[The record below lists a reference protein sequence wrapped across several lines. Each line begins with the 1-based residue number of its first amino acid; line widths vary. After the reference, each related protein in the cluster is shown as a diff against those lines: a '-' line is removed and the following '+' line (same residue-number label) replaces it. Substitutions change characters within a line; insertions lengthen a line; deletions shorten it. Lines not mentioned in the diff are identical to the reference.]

1 MKDVMSSLD
10 ISALTLEMAD
20 GLIGKRIDN
29 IYHIIPKTF
38 LIRFRPEAIW
48 LLIEVEKRIHLTKFK
63 YPTPPKPSIFCMTL
77 RKHLLGGKLEKIE
90 QEEFDRIVNLNISTK
105 YGVFH
110 IVAELF
116 RRGNLILIDPE
127 NKVRLSMR
135 YARMRDRH
143 LIRNE
148 LYKTAPSSG
157 INPLT
162 LTSEQFEK
170 LREIGDEQLLKAL
183 TKMISIGP
191 LHAKELLT
199 RSELD
204 HESYVRDLNQTQFE
218 TLFKSILSIK
228 EQIIRKEYEPAIICD
243 EKDQSI
249 DTTPFPLRIYQ
260 DKNRKEFKTYNEA
273 VDEFFSKQT
282 TTAELHKVKKVQDVE
297 LARLNR
303 ILEEQKKQKKSLEEA
318 VKKNKEIADT
328 IYLNLHI
335 LSEITALI
343 EKEKVKGTPLQ
354 DIENLTN
361 KITTDNK
368 QHISTNI
375 LPEEARLN
383 VGQIS
388 IHIRHDKTPQQV
400 AKQHYDASKK
410 ASQKLKG
417 LQESVNKIETKL
429 RSVEEETIEKK
440 AIEKIPKRKREKV
453 WYDKFHWFR
462 SSDDFLI
469 MSGKDASTNDLLI
482 RKYLHKD
489 DLVFHAEIQGAP
501 FTVIR
506 TEGKTVTPQ
515 TIKEAAQA
523 TAARSKAW
531 SLNLTAVNVYWVN
544 PDQVGTNAPSG
555 EYIGKGQFMIRGKR
569 NYDRGVELKIAIGV
583 SEENGNVIFVAG
595 PPSAIEKQAE
605 AYVEL
610 VPGRTSSGKLAKNII
625 KILKGSSR
633 ENISE
638 KIDRTNFDEVTRLI
652 PAGKGEIIIK
662 GKIMSL

>member
-10 ISALTLEMAD
+10 ISAVTLEMAD
-20 GLIGKRIDN
+20 SLIGKRIDN
-29 IYHIIPKTF
+29 IYHIIPRTF

-90 QEEFDRIVNLNISTK
+90 QEEFDRIVNLNILTK
-105 YGVFH
+105 YGIFH
-110 IVAELF
+110 VVAELF

-148 LYKTAPSSG
+148 LYKPAPSSG

-162 LTSEQFEK
+162 LTLEQFEK

-191 LHAKELLT
+191 LHAKELLA

-204 HESYVRDLNQTQFE
+204 HESYVRDLNQIQFE

-243 EKDQSI
+243 EKDQSL

-260 DKNRKEFKTYNEA
+260 DKTRMEFKTYNEA

-297 LARLNR
+297 LARLSR
-303 ILEEQKKQKKSLEEA
+303 IIEEQKKQKTSLEET
-318 VKKNKEIADT
+318 VKENREIADT

-335 LSEITALI
+335 LSEITTLI

-361 KITTDNK
+361 KIATNNK
-368 QHISTNI
+368 QQIITKI

-388 IHIRHDKTPQQV
+388 IHIRHDKNPQQV
-400 AKQHYDASKK
+400 AKQYYDASKK

-417 LQESVNKIETKL
+417 LQESVNKIEAKL
-429 RSVEEETIEKK
+429 RGVEEETIEKK
-440 AIEKIPKRKREKV
+440 VIEKIPKRKREKV
-453 WYDKFHWFR
+453 WYEKFHWFK

-482 RKYLHKD
+482 RKYLNKD

-501 FTVIR
+501 FTIIR
-506 TEGKTVTPQ
+506 TDGKPITPQ

-544 PDQVGTNAPSG
+544 PDQVETSAPSG
-555 EYIGKGQFMIRGKR
+555 EYLGKGQFMIRGKR

-583 SEENGNVIFVAG
+583 REENGNVIFVAG
-595 PPSAIEKQAE
+595 PSSAIEKQAE

-610 VPGRTSSGKLAKNII
+610 VPGRTSSGKLAKKII
-625 KILKGSSR
+625 EILKVSSR
-633 ENISE
+633 ETISE
-638 KIDRTNFDEVTRLI
+638 RIDRTNLDEVARLI
-652 PAGKGEIIIK
+652 PAGKGEIAIK
-662 GKIMSL
+662 GKILSL

>member
-105 YGVFH
+105 SGVFH

-303 ILEEQKKQKKSLEEA
+303 ILEEQKKQKTSLEEA

-388 IHIRHDKTPQQV
+388 IHIRHDKTP
-400 AKQHYDASKK
+400 
-410 ASQKLKG
+410 
-417 LQESVNKIETKL
+417 
-429 RSVEEETIEKK
+429 
-440 AIEKIPKRKREKV
+440 
-453 WYDKFHWFR
+453 
-462 SSDDFLI
+462 
-469 MSGKDASTNDLLI
+469 
-482 RKYLHKD
+482 
-489 DLVFHAEIQGAP
+489 
-501 FTVIR
+501 
-506 TEGKTVTPQ
+506 
-515 TIKEAAQA
+515 
-523 TAARSKAW
+523 
-531 SLNLTAVNVYWVN
+531 
-544 PDQVGTNAPSG
+544 
-555 EYIGKGQFMIRGKR
+555 
-569 NYDRGVELKIAIGV
+569 
-583 SEENGNVIFVAG
+583 
-595 PPSAIEKQAE
+595 
-605 AYVEL
+605 
-610 VPGRTSSGKLAKNII
+610 
-625 KILKGSSR
+625 
-633 ENISE
+633 
-638 KIDRTNFDEVTRLI
+638 
-652 PAGKGEIIIK
+652 
-662 GKIMSL
+662 

>member
-1 MKDVMSSLD
+1 M
-10 ISALTLEMAD
+10 
-20 GLIGKRIDN
+20 
-29 IYHIIPKTF
+29 
-38 LIRFRPEAIW
+38 
-48 LLIEVEKRIHLTKFK
+48 EVEKRIHLTKFK

-77 RKHLLGGKLEKIE
+77 RKHLLGGKLEKIA

-105 YGVFH
+105 NGVFH

-148 LYKTAPSSG
+148 LYKPAPSSG

-249 DTTPFPLRIYQ
+249 DTTPFPLRVYQ

-297 LARLNR
+297 LARLSR

-318 VKKNKEIADT
+318 VKINKEIADT

-368 QHISTNI
+368 QHISTKI

-400 AKQHYDASKK
+400 AKKHYDASKK

-453 WYDKFHWFR
+453 WYDKFHWFK

-482 RKYLHKD
+482 RKYLNKD

-501 FTVIR
+501 FTIIR

-544 PDQVGTNAPSG
+544 ADQVGTSAPSG

-610 VPGRTSSGKLAKNII
+610 VPGRTSSGKLAKKII
-625 KILKGSSR
+625 EILKASSR

-652 PAGKGEIIIK
+652 PAGKGEIIVK

>member
-10 ISALTLEMAD
+10 ISAVTLEMAD

-29 IYHIIPKTF
+29 IYHIIPRTF
-38 LIRFRPEAIW
+38 LIRFRPESIW

-77 RKHLLGGKLEKIE
+77 RKHLLGGKLETIE

-105 YGVFH
+105 YGVFR

-162 LTSEQFEK
+162 LTSDQFEK

-183 TKMISIGP
+183 TKIISIGP

-204 HESYVRDLNQTQFE
+204 YESYVRDLTQNQFE

-228 EQIIRKEYEPAIICD
+228 EKIIRKEYEPAIICD
-243 EKDQSI
+243 EKDQSL

-297 LARLNR
+297 LARLSR
-303 ILEEQKKQKKSLEEA
+303 ILEEQKKQKTSLEEA

-335 LSEITALI
+335 LSEITTLI

-361 KITTDNK
+361 KITTNNK
-368 QHISTNI
+368 QQIITKI
-375 LPEEARLN
+375 LPEEARLK

-400 AKQHYDASKK
+400 AKQYYDASKK

-440 AIEKIPKRKREKV
+440 VIEKIPKRKREKV
-453 WYDKFHWFR
+453 WYEKFHWFK
-462 SSDDFLI
+462 SSDGFLI

-482 RKYLHKD
+482 RKYLNKD

-501 FTVIR
+501 FTIVR
-506 TEGKTVTPQ
+506 TEGKSITPQ

-544 PDQVGTNAPSG
+544 PDQVETSAPSG
-555 EYIGKGQFMIRGKR
+555 EYLGKGQFMIRGKR

-583 SEENGNVIFVAG
+583 REENENVIFVAG
-595 PPSAIEKQAE
+595 PSSAIEKHAE

-610 VPGRTSSGKLAKNII
+610 VPGRTSSGKLAKKII
-625 KILKGSSR
+625 ELLKASSR

-638 KIDRTNFDEVTRLI
+638 KIDRTNLDEVARLI
-652 PAGKGEIIIK
+652 PAGKGEITIK
-662 GKIMSL
+662 GKILSL